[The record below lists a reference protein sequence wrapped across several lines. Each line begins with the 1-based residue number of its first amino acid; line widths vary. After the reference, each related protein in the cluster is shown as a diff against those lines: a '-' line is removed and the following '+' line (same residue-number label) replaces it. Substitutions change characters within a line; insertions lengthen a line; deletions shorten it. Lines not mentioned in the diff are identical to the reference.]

1 MNTSTEAAL
10 FPASGQCAS
19 AVLLVR
25 PAHFAFNPETALSNR
40 MAMPASDAARSALA
54 ARAEFD
60 ALHAGLRA
68 AGVRCCVVHDSALPP
83 KPDAV
88 FPNNWVSFHADGSL
102 VLYPMFAPNRR
113 TERREDILAGVQ
125 RELGFR
131 ERRRLD
137 LHDRERQRR
146 FLEGT
151 GSLVLDHV
159 GRIAYA
165 ARSVRTEESLV
176 VEWAEW
182 TGYEPVVFDSCGRD
196 GVPLYHTNVLLS
208 IGARHAVVCSAALH
222 AADRGRVLERLR
234 ASGRAIIEISM
245 PALYGFAANILELRV
260 PGPGAASSG
269 VLVMSARARAALS
282 PAEWEPL
289 RATVDTVLEVPV
301 PTIESLGGGGVR
313 CMMAE
318 VPG

>member
-1 MNTSTEAAL
+1 VNTATEPALVPAAV
-10 FPASGQCAS
+10 QCAS

-25 PAHFAFNPETALSNR
+25 PAHFAFNPETAGSNR
-40 MAMPASDAARSALA
+40 MARADGGAGSPALA

-60 ALHAGLRA
+60 ALHRGLRA
-68 AGVRCCVVHDSALPP
+68 AGVRCCVVEDSALPP

-113 TERREDILAGVQ
+113 AERRTEILAAVES
-125 RELGFR
+125 ELGFR

-137 LHDRERQRR
+137 LRERERQGR

-159 GRIAYA
+159 NRLAYA

-176 VEWAEW
+176 AEWAEW
-182 TGYEPVVFDSCGRD
+182 MGYEAVVFDSHGRD
-196 GVPLYHTNVLLS
+196 GAALYHTNVLLS
-208 IGARHAVVCSAALH
+208 IGAQYAVLCSAALREP
-222 AADRGRVLERLR
+222 DRGMVLERLR
-234 ASGRAIIEISM
+234 ASGRTIVEISID
-245 PALYGFAANILELRV
+245 ALYGFAANILELRV
-260 PGPGAASSG
+260 PGPGGACTG
-269 VLVMSARARAALS
+269 LLVLSTRARAALT

-289 RATVDTVLEVPV
+289 RATVDAVLEVPV
-301 PTIESLGGGGVR
+301 PRIETLGGGGVR

-318 VPG
+318 VP